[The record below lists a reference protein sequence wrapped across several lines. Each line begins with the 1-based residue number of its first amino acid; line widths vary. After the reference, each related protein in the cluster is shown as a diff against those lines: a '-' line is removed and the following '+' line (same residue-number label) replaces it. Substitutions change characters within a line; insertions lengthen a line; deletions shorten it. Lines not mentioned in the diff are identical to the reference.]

1 MEKKLLIEKIETK
14 IEEFR
19 EAGDDDFYKGAV
31 AGLLIAKAFLTE

>member
-14 IEEFR
+14 IEEYR

-31 AGLLIAKAFLTE
+31 AGLLIAKSLINE